1 MILPTPCGV
10 SNCEWSPHP
19 PLPFSP
25 DEVDP
30 GMLDCFEANPWP
42 GLDLMPS
49 PHVCP
54 WTMPCSP
61 LGPSVEAPSPQ
72 PEAKPDSVQRTT
84 APKRRK
90 AKPLGV
96 VPEKQPDGSACG
108 QTSVAMTLRYLT
120 GKPWTASQVANK
132 YGYGL
137 RDALQQETS
146 GLGLSWKDRNF
157 SPKLWGTIEEK
168 LKLGRPV
175 IMGLNG
181 PDFSPSGRGHIVTL
195 TGIQG
200 DTVTFLDPASG
211 KQRQLPRSAFEN
223 APGHPQGKF
232 VFYAVKSH

>member
-1 MILPTPCGV
+1 MIFPPSCSGV
-10 SNCEWSPHP
+10 SHCEWSPGP
-19 PLPFSP
+19 KIGPLGP
-25 DEVDP
+25 DCQPTCQD
-30 GMLDCFEANPWP
+30 LFEANPWP
-42 GLDLMPS
+42 QLDLMPG
-49 PHVCP
+49 PHARP
-54 WTMPCSP
+54 WSVPGCMPGGSSSDP
-61 LGPSVEAPSPQ
+61 QGPPTEATPQ
-72 PEAKPDSVQRTT
+72 PVQ
-84 APKRRK
+84 PKKARK

-96 VPEKQPDGSACG
+96 RPEKQPDGSACG

-120 GKPWTASQVANK
+120 GKPWTASQVASR

-137 RDALQQETS
+137 KAALQQETS
-146 GLGLSWKDRNF
+146 SLGLTWKDRNF

-181 PDFSPSGRGHIVTL
+181 PNFSPSGRGHIITL

-200 DTVTFLDPASG
+200 DTVTFVDPASG
-211 KQRQLPRSAFEN
+211 KQRQLPRSAFEQ